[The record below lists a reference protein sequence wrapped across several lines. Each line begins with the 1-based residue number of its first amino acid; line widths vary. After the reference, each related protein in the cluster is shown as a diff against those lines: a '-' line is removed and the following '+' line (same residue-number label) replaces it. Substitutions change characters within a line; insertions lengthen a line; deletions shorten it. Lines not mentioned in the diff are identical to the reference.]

1 MITLGIQLNSEHHI
15 LKIMNI
21 LCNSEQNPTFA
32 RFRLLYQTERP
43 TRKIRPPKIGI
54 AATSITHVSVTW
66 LLASGED
73 SFLVVVSIDKFCVDF
88 SVNSFVDFLVGLV
101 FGVDVSLDE
110 CVVDGGDVLV
120 IGWVDWVDGSK
131 HNLEI

>member
-1 MITLGIQLNSEHHI
+1 
-15 LKIMNI
+15 MNI

-32 RFRLLYQTERP
+32 RFRLLYQTARP

-66 LLASGED
+66 LLASDED
-73 SFLVVVSIDKFCVDF
+73 SFLVVVSIDKFCVDC
-88 SVNSFVDFLVGLV
+88 SVNSFVDLLVGLV
-101 FGVDVSLDE
+101 FGVEVSLNE
-110 CVVDGGDVLV
+110 CVVDGAVLV

-131 HNLEI
+131 QNL